1 MTERLPAGDAHA
13 ASTQATGGETRLHD
27 LTRAGLAA
35 AAVRVVPTA
44 DARMTVARTS
54 ATCGLMTSS
63 RSVSVSDG
71 AICSSRTH
79 SPLFGRVY
87 SMRPVVDSSV
97 SSVIRMPV

>member
-1 MTERLPAGDAHA
+1 MTERLPAGDARA
-13 ASTQATGGETRLHD
+13 ESTQATGGETRLHD

-44 DARMTVARTS
+44 DAGMTAARTS
-54 ATCGLMTSS
+54 ASYGLMTSS

-87 SMRPVVDSSV
+87 SMRLWWIARSAP
-97 SSVIRMPV
+97 